1 MNRRT
6 FLRLPALAALDLPK
20 YKVVTPHQAAAKYE
34 SAADGRRHRQIS
46 SSTLI
51 SASSTSTRSPTKLPD
66 QRSRLDGR
74 LPMRQ

>member
-46 SSTLI
+46 SNDWSI
-51 SASSTSTRSPTKLPD
+51 AMHEVR
-66 QRSRLDGR
+66 QRR
-74 LPMRQ
+74 P